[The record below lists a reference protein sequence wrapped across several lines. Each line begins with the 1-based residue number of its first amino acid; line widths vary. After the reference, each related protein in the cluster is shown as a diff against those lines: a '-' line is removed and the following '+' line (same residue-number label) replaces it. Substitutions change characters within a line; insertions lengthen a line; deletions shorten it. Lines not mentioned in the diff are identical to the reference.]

1 MKITGDNRIISH
13 FYSEENKV
21 YSLIFPPTDSLDER
35 YKILQDVCAEIKIK
49 IDELAAKE
57 AEKPQNNCEP
67 LETLD
72 QEIKDELENQEE
84 L

>member
-13 FYSEENKV
+13 FYNEDNKV
-21 YSLIFPPTDSLDER
+21 YTLLFPPSDSLER
-35 YKILQDVCAEIKIK
+35 RLEILQKVCAEIKIK
-49 IDELAAKE
+49 IDELAAKAKEE
-57 AEKPQNNCEP
+57 AEAPV
-67 LETLD
+67 D